1 MCPTLENTAP
11 SQTTPSLSQAKFSPG
26 QIVATP
32 GSLAAMNEHGCLP
45 QSLLARHLACD
56 WGHVGKDDAGLND
69 HAVQCGDRLLS
80 SYVIAPKVT
89 IWLITEWDRSA
100 TTFLLPSEY

>member
-1 MCPTLENTAP
+1 MCFTEENTTS
-11 SQTTPSLSQAKFSPG
+11 SQATPSLSRAKFSPG

-45 QSLLARHLACD
+45 QTLLARHLAGD
-56 WGHVGKDDAGLND
+56 WGHVGKDDAELND